1 MHSLPT
7 IVVMNMTDEQR
18 EEYNRQESARIARR
32 EERERVDQIYHAN
45 CMRFWGSMIVILAI
59 ATIAFFVV

>member
-18 EEYNRQESARIARR
+18 EVYNLQESARIAARDAAKAEQAEQTR
-32 EERERVDQIYHAN
+32 AN
-45 CMRFWGSMIVILAI
+45 WAFAGILIVVAVVVVV
-59 ATIAFFVV
+59 AFIV